1 MLKTRDFVQAKL
13 YEREDDVLQ
22 DALRHLVR
30 ARPDYRLPLALSR
43 YQNEEIS
50 LAKAATLAGVSWL
63 QMREILIENG
73 IEPRLGPETEEEIEE
88 EIEVLDFYFERQP

>member
-30 ARPDYRLPLALSR
+30 ARPDYRLPLALYR
-43 YQNEEIS
+43 YQNEELS
-50 LAKAATLAGVSWL
+50 LAKAATLAGVSWP

-73 IEPRLGPETEEEIEE
+73 IEPRLGPETEQEIEE
-88 EIEVLDFYFERQP
+88 EIQVLDLYFERQP